1 MSTEDGP
8 SSPSTTGSAGTSSN
22 APNMP
27 RRPPSHVPF
36 ISLHRPAPGQ
46 PPNTTD
52 ERCLFYCT
60 QSALHRA
67 QHKPP
72 TCRSICLRR
81 VYPFE
86 VEIRT
91 STSTPTIVQ
100 HEIPLP
106 PEGQHSAQKST
117 DCIGPGPVP
126 ASNSYSGVR
135 SKFSSSSMPITP
147 EPQPQ
152 QKPRDTRI
160 WNPGLYVWTSTSA
173 RAVRDKIETMTMD
186 LGKEHAW
193 TRKRQEWIM
202 KRAMALREHLR
213 SRNAA
218 VKDERVVLDDGIE
231 ITKSG
236 QIEGPW
242 SHSSLHSFSL
252 TDSSSLLT
260 PLSAP
265 LLSLA
270 EPIRN
275 LLNPTTHALSHF
287 RRALADGSLYSFG
300 ERAWKKACT
309 PDPLILARKAVER
322 VWKKEGGEGDGD
334 VDG

>member
-106 PEGQHSAQKST
+106 PEGQHSAQ
-117 DCIGPGPVP
+117 
-126 ASNSYSGVR
+126 N
-135 SKFSSSSMPITP
+135 MPITP

-202 KRAMALREHLR
+202 KRAMALREHLLWSNRR
-213 SRNAA
+213 SMVRPTSPHPFPPCAFSPA
-218 VKDERVVLDDGIE
+218 LSR
-231 ITKSG
+231 
-236 QIEGPW
+236 

>member
-1 MSTEDGP
+1 
-8 SSPSTTGSAGTSSN
+8 
-22 APNMP
+22 MP

-117 DCIGPGPVP
+117 DWIGPGPVP
-126 ASNSYSGVR
+126 ASNSYSGLR
-135 SKFSSSSMPITP
+135 SPFSSSSMPITP
-147 EPQPQ
+147 EPQSQ

-160 WNPGLYVWTSTSA
+160 WNPGLYIWTSTSA
-173 RAVRDKIETMTMD
+173 RAVRDKIETMAMD

-202 KRAMALREHLR
+202 KREMALREHLR

-231 ITKSG
+231 ITKS
-236 QIEGPW
+236 
-242 SHSSLHSFSL
+242 HSSLHSFSL

-260 PLSAP
+260 PLFAP

-309 PDPLILARKAVER
+309 PDPLILA
-322 VWKKEGGEGDGD
+322 
-334 VDG
+334 

>member
-1 MSTEDGP
+1 MSTEDGR
-8 SSPSTTGSAGTSSN
+8 TTGSAGTSAN
-22 APNMP
+22 APNQP
-27 RRPPSHVPF
+27 RRPPTHVPF
-36 ISLHRPAPGQ
+36 ISLHRPPPGQ

-86 VEIRT
+86 VEVRT
-91 STSTPTIVQ
+91 STSTPTVGQ
-100 HEIPLP
+100 LEIPLP
-106 PEGQHSAQKST
+106 PEGQPSTRKSMQ
-117 DCIGPGPVP
+117 V
-126 ASNSYSGVR
+126 
-135 SKFSSSSMPITP
+135 TP

-173 RAVRDKIETMTMD
+173 RAVRDKIETMAMD

-193 TRKRQEWIM
+193 TQKRQEWIM
-202 KRAMALREHLR
+202 RREMALREHLR
-213 SRNAA
+213 SINAT
-218 VKDERVVLDDGIE
+218 VRDEKVVLDDGIE

-236 QIEGPW
+236 RIEGPW
-242 SHSSLHSFSL
+242 YVPHDH
-252 TDSSSLLT
+252 SSLLT
-260 PLSAP
+260 PLFAP

-275 LLNPTTHALSHF
+275 LLNPTSHALSHL
-287 RRALADGSLYSFG
+287 RHALADGSLYSFG
-300 ERAWKKACT
+300 ERAWKKAWT
-309 PDPLILARKAVER
+309 PDPFILARKAVER
-322 VWKKEGGEGDGD
+322 VWKKEGGEGGGD

>member
-1 MSTEDGP
+1 MSTEDP
-8 SSPSTTGSAGTSSN
+8 PSTPAN
-22 APNMP
+22 APNTP

-36 ISLHRPAPGQ
+36 ISLLRPPPGQ

-86 VEIRT
+86 VEVRT
-91 STSTPTIVQ
+91 SSSVGQ

-106 PEGQHSAQKST
+106 PEGQPSTHKSSGW
-117 DCIGPGPVP
+117 IGAGPVP
-126 ASNSYSGVR
+126 ASSSYSGLR
-135 SKFSSSSMPITP
+135 SPSSSSSSQLTP
-147 EPQPQ
+147 EPHPQ
-152 QKPRDTRI
+152 QKPQETRI

-173 RAVRDKIETMTMD
+173 RAARDKIETMAMD

-193 TRKRQEWIM
+193 IWERQEWI
-202 KRAMALREHLR
+202 KRREIALREHIL
-213 SRNAA
+213 SRNATMEN
-218 VKDERVVLDDGIE
+218 ERVVLDDGIE

-242 SHSSLHSFSL
+242 YHSSLHPFSL
-252 TDSSSLLT
+252 TDSSLLT
-260 PLSAP
+260 PLLAP
-265 LLSLA
+265 LQSLA
-270 EPIRN
+270 EPISN
-275 LLNPTTHALSHF
+275 LLNPTTHALSHL
-287 RRALADGSLYSFG
+287 RHALSDGSLYSFG
-300 ERAWKKACT
+300 ERAWEKAWS
-309 PDPLILARKAVER
+309 PEPLMLARKAVER
-322 VWKKEGGEGDGD
+322 VWRKEGGEGDGD